1 MDKKIHKIE
10 GLDTITIVYYPA
22 AATSRLDRGRW
33 ARRHTR
39 ARDATRGVKFGHLF
53 AATTASM
60 QLSVREQVRERER
73 DAS

>member
-1 MDKKIHKIE
+1 MTHSVCSHDMDKKIHKIE

-39 ARDATRGVKFGHLF
+39 ARDGDD
-53 AATTASM
+53 
-60 QLSVREQVRERER
+60 
-73 DAS
+73 DAGR